1 MVKRRVLAIPYSTIF
16 ICQLPEETQKIIR
29 ADLEECAR
37 EQEEELLMD
46 EESGDYMG
54 LSRRF
59 VIFLIFISIRIWCI
73 VNHEKNQIIYGRAK
87 KCLTMIKEF
96 ASPMTEI

>member
-59 VIFLIFISIRIWCI
+59 CDIS
-73 VNHEKNQIIYGRAK
+73 HIYQHTDLVYCKPGEEPDN
-87 KCLTMIKEF
+87 LWESKEMF
-96 ASPMTEI
+96 NYDKRVCQYND

>member
-1 MVKRRVLAIPYSTIF
+1 MYGKRRVLAIPYSTIF

-59 VIFLIFISIRIWCI
+59 CDISHIYQHTDLVYCKL
-73 VNHEKNQIIYGRAK
+73 EKNQIIYGRAK
-87 KCLTMIKEF
+87 KCLTMIK
-96 ASPMTEI
+96 SLPVQ